1 MIKTNKIQKLF
12 FFQLIIFAL
21 FFRLLIILISDYNQN
36 VFFIG
41 DDAWGM
47 HIAGLDVSTW
57 DKIDFFDQNKIPYI
71 SFIAVIYKYIYP
83 SYLLSALC
91 SLIVWL
97 LSLYVLIKILNLLKI
112 NKNIIFAALII
123 YCFLPTSIIYTSST
137 IREPY
142 QLLVTNLFLL
152 CLVNIYLSNNY
163 FKILYNFST
172 IIFLSFIFY
181 MLHRIGPIFGIIN
194 LLIALFIIF
203 SKFKF
208 KKVYFLNIFL
218 FVSLLIFFTINFIS
232 YFTYNFSFEQFQKG
246 YIKAIQIYQ
255 NGLFLSSPNSRAT
268 YFQLHNFE
276 NYFDII
282 KFILIAFLKYNL
294 EPILSPQ
301 KINTKDIVLI
311 FENLVRSSI
320 YIVIFVFSFNINNLK
335 NNIYVAILLVLLF
348 TEMVWSLGT
357 NNWGTASRHHIPS
370 AGIILIC
377 ISIILNGKFNEKK

>member
-47 HIAGLDVSTW
+47 HIAGLDVSSW

-137 IREPY
+137 IRS
-142 QLLVTNLFLL
+142 LTNF
-152 CLVNIYLSNNY
+152 
-163 FKILYNFST
+163 
-172 IIFLSFIFY
+172 
-181 MLHRIGPIFGIIN
+181 
-194 LLIALFIIF
+194 
-203 SKFKF
+203 
-208 KKVYFLNIFL
+208 
-218 FVSLLIFFTINFIS
+218 
-232 YFTYNFSFEQFQKG
+232 
-246 YIKAIQIYQ
+246 
-255 NGLFLSSPNSRAT
+255 
-268 YFQLHNFE
+268 
-276 NYFDII
+276 
-282 KFILIAFLKYNL
+282 
-294 EPILSPQ
+294 
-301 KINTKDIVLI
+301 
-311 FENLVRSSI
+311 
-320 YIVIFVFSFNINNLK
+320 
-335 NNIYVAILLVLLF
+335 
-348 TEMVWSLGT
+348 
-357 NNWGTASRHHIPS
+357 
-370 AGIILIC
+370 
-377 ISIILNGKFNEKK
+377 

>member
-1 MIKTNKIQKLF
+1 
-12 FFQLIIFAL
+12 
-21 FFRLLIILISDYNQN
+21 
-36 VFFIG
+36 
-41 DDAWGM
+41 
-47 HIAGLDVSTW
+47 
-57 DKIDFFDQNKIPYI
+57 
-71 SFIAVIYKYIYP
+71 
-83 SYLLSALC
+83 
-91 SLIVWL
+91 
-97 LSLYVLIKILNLLKI
+97 
-112 NKNIIFAALII
+112 
-123 YCFLPTSIIYTSST
+123 
-137 IREPY
+137 
-142 QLLVTNLFLL
+142 
-152 CLVNIYLSNNY
+152 
-163 FKILYNFST
+163 
-172 IIFLSFIFY
+172 

-282 KFILIAFLKYNL
+282 KFIVIAFLKYNL

-370 AGIILIC
+370 AGLILIC